1 LISSTPKEHFIL
13 NVMILALADT
23 NRKRRQILMAPPSKC
38 EVIHSGA
45 RFKNKKAGAG
55 ANFDLPRGREE
66 ALTSQ
71 SASTNSQRREKE
83 QIIYQQEKHWLLWG
97 SWFVPGPHK
106 LQFNLNCGEPVR
118 ANRAARYLLTLRRK

>member
-1 LISSTPKEHFIL
+1 LISSTPKVHFIL
-13 NVMILALADT
+13 NVMILPLADT

-66 ALTSQ
+66 APLPRSHRR
-71 SASTNSQRREKE
+71 ASTNSQRREGKLFTNKKS
-83 QIIYQQEKHWLLWG
+83 ISCFGAPG
-97 SWFVPGPHK
+97 SCQDHINY
-106 LQFNLNCGEPVR
+106 NLI
-118 ANRAARYLLTLRRK
+118 

>member
-13 NVMILALADT
+13 NVMILVLADT
-23 NRKRRQILMAPPSKC
+23 NRKRRQILIAPPSKC

-66 ALTSQ
+66 ARSHRRPHQRTHSSERKSKLF
-71 SASTNSQRREKE
+71 TNKKS
-83 QIIYQQEKHWLLWG
+83 ILALLG
-97 SWFVPGPHK
+97 
-106 LQFNLNCGEPVR
+106 LLVR
-118 ANRAARYLLTLRRK
+118 ARTT